1 MNLFNS
7 CICCVLILLGAYKA
21 RGKEEAGMYQGHI

>member
-7 CICCVLILLGAYKA
+7 CIDSF
-21 RGKEEAGMYQGHI
+21 

>member
-7 CICCVLILLGAYKA
+7 C
-21 RGKEEAGMYQGHI
+21 